1 MNENN
6 IIEYLFSEPFALT
19 IVSILM
25 LMSVLS
31 WYVIIKKYLVLLA
44 MRWRQQRLEKFFQQ
58 NKDLKALMD
67 YAQAKKHSSAH
78 LVSAMIYA
86 SLHYRAYQ
94 KKLAASV
101 ESNSQLY
108 QFIEKNAEETLAKE
122 KILLQKGL
130 TLLASIGALAPFVGL
145 LGTVMSI
152 YFALMKI
159 ATAGNATLAVVA
171 APIGEALILT
181 ALGLAVALPAVLFYN
196 LILRNQ
202 KEFFAQLQHFSYQ
215 LAVYLS
221 TGQKLPFNH
230 Q

>member
-1 MNENN
+1 MNKNN
-6 IIEYLFSEPFALT
+6 FIEYLLSEPVALT

-31 WYVIIKKYLVLLA
+31 WYVILKKYLVLLVV
-44 MRWRQQRLEKFFQQ
+44 RWRHQRLEKFFQQ
-58 NKDLKALMD
+58 HKELKALMA
-67 YAQAKKHSSAH
+67 YAQAKKHPSAQ
-78 LVSAMIYA
+78 LLSAMIYA

-94 KKLAASV
+94 KKFAAST
-101 ESNSQLY
+101 ENYSHLF

-122 KILLQKGL
+122 KLSLQKGL

-152 YFALMKI
+152 HFALMKI
-159 ATAGNATLAVVA
+159 AEAGNATLAVVA
-171 APIGEALILT
+171 APISEALILT
-181 ALGLAVALPAVLFYN
+181 AFGLAVALPAVLFYN

-202 KEFFAQLQHFSYQ
+202 KEFFGQLQHFSYH

-221 TGQKLPFNH
+221 TGQKLP
-230 Q
+230 